1 MKTMLSVIAFA
12 SLAAGAVL
20 AGEPN
25 GVQRWEQQ
33 FDFFGAEAIPV
44 PCLGTS
50 LEGTEFA
57 TFWVREFYTPVTGTY
72 HFIGHNLSEVHLYD
86 QAGNTWLGKGEGSF
100 EINASRGET
109 LQYVARYL
117 FKPVGDNKGPMWTLT
132 NKGHI
137 TLNANGDVVVDRP
150 GGSGWEDLSSCLPAK
165 K

>member
-1 MKTMLSVIAFA
+1 MKTMFSVIAFA
-12 SLAAGAVL
+12 SLAAGAAL

-33 FDFFGAEAIPV
+33 FTFFGADAIPV

-50 LEGTEFA
+50 LEGTEYA
-57 TFWVREFYTPVTGTY
+57 TLWMHEFYTPVTGAY
-72 HFIGHNLSEVHLYD
+72 HLIFQNHSEVQLYD

-100 EINASRGET
+100 ESNVSRGET
-109 LQYVARYL
+109 MQYVARYV

-132 NKGHI
+132 NKSHL
-137 TLNANGDVVVDRP
+137 TLNAKGEVVVDRP